1 MEADRRFLL
10 QGVFPTQES
19 NLCLLHCQAN
29 SLPLSHLG
37 SPKKSLTFLIILM
50 RLSIKHFQVVLISQ
64 DLFLGKQPIYYLQI
78 NNIFT
83 MKYFK
88 INTTQSIYVF
98 IADARK
104 LEKFYLWNT
113 KPKKK
118 KLTTKKIKT
127 SQTKMCPSSS
137 FVGGNRN
144 ACLTRDFT
152 GIN

>member
-1 MEADRRFLL
+1 
-10 QGVFPTQES
+10 
-19 NLCLLHCQAN
+19 
-29 SLPLSHLG
+29 
-37 SPKKSLTFLIILM
+37 M

-118 KLTTKKIKT
+118 KSQPKK
-127 SQTKMCPSSS
+127 
-137 FVGGNRN
+137 
-144 ACLTRDFT
+144 
-152 GIN
+152 